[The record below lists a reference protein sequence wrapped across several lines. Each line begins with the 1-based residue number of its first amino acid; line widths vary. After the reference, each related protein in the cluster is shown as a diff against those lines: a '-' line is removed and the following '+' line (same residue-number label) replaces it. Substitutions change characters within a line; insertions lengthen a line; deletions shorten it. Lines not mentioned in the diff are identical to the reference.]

1 MFWMMHEK
9 RFRHHCVIFRI
20 APVKATVVCRCPKS
34 PSLPQAS
41 PDKDHGSAGPITTL
55 AQLRSP
61 QGTAVC
67 PMPYPFST
75 GMTFTAGKTECPITG
90 PMSRKMP
97 FLTNTAS
104 LPRNPTP
111 PPMPLFF
118 SSWLPAQSRD
128 LSTSPGVDG
137 FSCCLQPLSEAHGH
151 ICLSHTFLLLLTD
164 LISFQ
169 PVLFFFCSIVKL
181 QIVTLDQNF
190 IASNETVSQE
200 RRNLNKSENA
210 VGCFHDFWIS
220 AWPS

>member
-1 MFWMMHEK
+1 MP
-9 RFRHHCVIFRI
+9 HHRSNVQKN
-20 APVKATVVCRCPKS
+20 ALSHQYSQPSQKPHTTSYAT
-34 PSLPQAS
+34 
-41 PDKDHGSAGPITTL
+41 
-55 AQLRSP
+55 
-61 QGTAVC
+61 
-67 PMPYPFST
+67 
-75 GMTFTAGKTECPITG
+75 
-90 PMSRKMP
+90 
-97 FLTNTAS
+97 
-104 LPRNPTP
+104 
-111 PPMPLFF
+111 FF